1 MERTEIE
8 QLGEF
13 GLIRRLTQ
21 EIKHQQSSTLLG
33 IGDDAAVIDSGDK
46 RVVISTDMLV
56 EGVHFDM
63 SYAPLK
69 HLGYKAVSVNLSDIC
84 AMNAIP
90 TQITVSLAVSSR
102 FSVEAL
108 DELYA
113 GIHKACEVYGVDLV
127 GGDTS
132 SSLSGLMISVTAVG
146 LVAADQAVTRSGAKP
161 GDLLVVSGDLG
172 SAYMGLQVL
181 EREKEVFKSAPMAQ
195 PDLTDH
201 QELLE
206 RQLKPEARTDII
218 RELGDLKLKPTSMID
233 ISDGLASETFHL
245 CAASGC
251 GVRIYED
258 KLPINP
264 HAYETARAFNLD
276 PTLCMLSGGE
286 DYELLFTIDQS
297 EFEKVRNLPKLSIIG
312 HMVEDTSE
320 KTLVTKNGVE
330 APLKAQGWD
339 GIKKIQQGRIELTKY
354 VRNYGHLRHSRSRG
368 IRSLCGGAGQN
379 DSGDRASWPRRQW
392 PVDFGCRGYAW
403 TPSVEHH

>member
-1 MERTEIE
+1 MQRTEIE

-13 GLIRRLTQ
+13 ELIRRLTQ

-33 IGDDAAVIDSGDK
+33 VGDDAAVVDPGDK

-69 HLGYKAVSVNLSDIC
+69 HLGYKAVVVNLSDIC

-90 TQITVSLAVSSR
+90 TQVTVSLAVSSR

-108 DELYA
+108 DELYT

-161 GDLLVVSGDLG
+161 GDLLVVTGDLG
-172 SAYMGLQVL
+172 SAYMGLQIL

-218 RELGDLKLKPTSMID
+218 RELKDMNLKPTAMID

-245 CAASGC
+245 CASSGC

-297 EFEKVRNLPKLSIIG
+297 EFEKVRNLPKLSVIG
-312 HMVEDTSE
+312 HMVEDTAE

-339 GIKKIQQGRIELTKY
+339 GLKK
-354 VRNYGHLRHSRSRG
+354 SSD
-368 IRSLCGGAGQN
+368 
-379 DSGDRASWPRRQW
+379 DS
-392 PVDFGCRGYAW
+392 VN
-403 TPSVEHH
+403 

>member
-1 MERTEIE
+1 
-8 QLGEF
+8 
-13 GLIRRLTQ
+13 
-21 EIKHQQSSTLLG
+21 
-33 IGDDAAVIDSGDK
+33 
-46 RVVISTDMLV
+46 
-56 EGVHFDM
+56 
-63 SYAPLK
+63 
-69 HLGYKAVSVNLSDIC
+69 
-84 AMNAIP
+84 
-90 TQITVSLAVSSR
+90 
-102 FSVEAL
+102 
-108 DELYA
+108 
-113 GIHKACEVYGVDLV
+113 
-127 GGDTS
+127 
-132 SSLSGLMISVTAVG
+132 MISVTAVG

-233 ISDGLASETFHL
+233 VSDGLASEAFHL

-339 GIKKIQQGRIELTKY
+339 GIKKSNEEES
-354 VRNYGHLRHSRSRG
+354 N
-368 IRSLCGGAGQN
+368 
-379 DSGDRASWPRRQW
+379 
-392 PVDFGCRGYAW
+392 
-403 TPSVEHH
+403 